1 MRGFIILIVY
11 FNYRKSLDSVPS
23 FSLKTVQSMFFNY
36 HFGSKML
43 DIQILF
49 HGRTFNG
56 FHSKRVV
63 PDSTRPWG
71 PWGPFDAFSRLFDL
85 NTPKISLKCII
96 S

>member
-1 MRGFIILIVY
+1 MELLMRGFIILIVY

-56 FHSKRVV
+56 FHSKSR
-63 PDSTRPWG
+63 PGLDSSVG
-71 PWGPFDAFSRLFDL
+71 SVGS
-85 NTPKISLKCII
+85 I
-96 S
+96 